1 MIFHKNLHTTHLLN
15 LVDKMCKYEMDL
27 AGIVE
32 DTDRTRFCPQT
43 DRRKDKVKPAYPP
56 STSLSEG
63 YNYF

>member
-1 MIFHKNLHTTHLLN
+1 
-15 LVDKMCKYEMDL
+15 MCKYEMDL

-63 YNYF
+63 YNYFWSHESEKTPVVKYLL